1 MNSPRRLNEKEP
13 KHKERENC
21 ERHGEHQKS
30 PGPKRYNIVLTKI
43 KALKVLVLGTG
54 AQKNLSFIESHTTW
68 IHFNVTSRTNA
79 TLIKTLISSSYV

>member
-30 PGPKRYNIVLTKI
+30 PGPERYNIVLTKI

-54 AQKNLSFIESHTTW
+54 AQKTFGLS
-68 IHFNVTSRTNA
+68 SRTP
-79 TLIKTLISSSYV
+79 LGYILMLLPGQILH